1 MQMPVRRSVLLIP
14 AYNPDGRL
22 LRLAEEINMAGSQ
35 AVPPLVVVDDGSAPG
50 CRWVFYALK
59 IRTGCE
65 VVRHETNH
73 GKGAALKT
81 GMVYILEKY
90 PESTGIVTADADLQH
105 LPQDIL
111 RVTQTLEENPNSMV
125 LGSRNFSGKD
135 VPFKSKWGN
144 RVTSLI
150 VYMITG
156 IPALD
161 TQTGLRGIPAA
172 FAAECL
178 DIRGDHFEFEM
189 EALFHLTRRGVP
201 LITLPIT
208 TIYREQNHATNFHAV
223 KDSILIYR
231 SVLKF
236 GAASAVCAG
245 LDLILFALFSTF
257 IFDKSAGGIMAA
269 TIVAR
274 VCSGCCNFICNKF
287 FVFGMRGKTP
297 KAWVKYAVLFAAIM
311 FTSGVLT
318 VLLASAGVPAVAAKL
333 LTDSLL
339 FAVSYMAQKRFV
351 FTRTA

>member
-1 MQMPVRRSVLLIP
+1 MPVRRSVLLIP

-22 LRLAEEINMAGSQ
+22 LQLAEEINMAGSQ
-35 AVPPLVVVDDGSAPG
+35 AVPPLVVVDDGSAPD

-59 IRTGCE
+59 IHTGCE

-90 PESTGIVTADADLQH
+90 PEATGIVTADADLQH

-144 RVTSLI
+144 HVTSLI

-178 DIRGDHFEFEM
+178 GIRGNHFEFEM
-189 EALFHLTRRGVP
+189 EALFHMARHGVP

-208 TIYREQNHATNFHAV
+208 TVYREQNRATSFRAV

-245 LDLILFALFSTF
+245 LDLLLFALFSTF
-257 IFDKSAGGIMAA
+257 IFGKSAGGIMAA
-269 TIVAR
+269 TIAAR

-287 FVFGMRGKTP
+287 FVFGIRGKTLS
-297 KAWVKYAVLFAAIM
+297 AWIKYAALFAAIM
-311 FTSGVLT
+311 CASGVLT
-318 VLLASAGVPAVAAKL
+318 GLLASTGIPAVAAKL

-339 FAVSYMAQKRFV
+339 FAVSYMAQKRFI